1 MSDKKR
7 SANFSLKE
15 ENILM
20 HFVKKNVK
28 IIENK
33 KTDSNINKL
42 KSEIWKKIEIEFNN
56 ASGENRREAM
66 ALRKKYENIKKNTKK
81 KIADNKCYNRGTG
94 GGPPKEENFTEVD
107 RDVEEI
113 LGERAHGHESEFG
126 GDAYQEG

>member
-66 ALRKKYENIKKNTKK
+66 ALRKKYENI
-81 KIADNKCYNRGTG
+81 
-94 GGPPKEENFTEVD
+94 
-107 RDVEEI
+107 
-113 LGERAHGHESEFG
+113 
-126 GDAYQEG
+126 